1 MRMVSNKH
9 LSAATIKRFRRVF
22 VQRKQFT
29 APAPIQS
36 SQNKKEED
44 RKEDNKKIEAVA
56 EEPVFEPIIEVSGLT
71 AEQPVKPK
79 SRKKKTT
86 TATENKTENEESH
99 E

>member
-29 APAPIQS
+29 APASIQS
-36 SQNKKEED
+36 FQSKKEED
-44 RKEDNKKIEAVA
+44 RKEDNKKIEAVV

-71 AEQPVKPK
+71 AEQPAKPK

-86 TATENKTENEESH
+86 TVIENKTENEESH